1 MRPWV
6 LLRQAG
12 IPFEEAKI
20 RVDPFDAG
28 SEFKQKAGSVNPAG
42 KAYIERRCA
51 LPGVKAWMDD
61 ALAENDFR
69 DFEEP
74 YRLKR

>member
-42 KAYIERRCA
+42 KA
-51 LPGVKAWMDD
+51 WMDD

-69 DFEEP
+69 ASEEP